1 MLTSAHAVI
10 TGTAAVVITAL
21 SVALWGNTALAG
33 SPTSSI
39 VVHFRDLDL
48 STDAGVQALYERIK
62 TAAKRVCQHETD
74 GQSLVDKQA
83 VYVACYRD
91 TIGNA
96 VKQVGEARLAAVHGA
111 QSRLAAN

>member
-1 MLTSAHAVI
+1 MFTSARTLI
-10 TGTAAVVITAL
+10 TRAAPLVITAL
-21 SVALWGNTALAG
+21 SVALSANVAFAAP
-33 SPTSSI
+33 PTSST
-39 VVHFRDLDL
+39 VVQYRDLDL
-48 STDAGVQALYERIK
+48 STEAGVQALYERIK
-62 TAAKRVCQHETD
+62 TAAKRVCFHETD

-96 VKQVGEARLAAVHGA
+96 VKQLGVARLAAVHRA